1 MARPTAWAMA
11 YQSLATLK
19 YETWVD
25 AHVLNFQLQSQWYAV
40 QGRTHVR
47 YVDLFSAIPS
57 VSFGIHS
64 LPEDQEIH
72 LFQQHHLFNSL
83 PVDPFVPIVF
93 VVMQTN
99 HFFVVVFEYQA
110 GSAWVLGR
118 CITDVPETPYPYC
131 RDLHDDWTMWNG
143 PFYWTHIAALHG
155 YDAIDPDQVH
165 VQAYNWAQ
173 NGFDCGP
180 IASFVM
186 ESLMSN
192 SLHGTHQN
200 AVHIPPIPCG
210 HHLRLQ
216 MLAMD
221 YCYLSTTALPPG
233 DIWLQWD
240 DTEAVSEET
249 ITEIT
254 NEVAGEQHAS
264 IIHELNVVGANC
276 LACQRINSKAQEHSP
291 TSLDNDLLNDDN
303 LEEDQPPL
311 DAKSQRLRD
320 LLRHYPYTGRA
331 RARDFLPPRAVHG
344 IKILEEPSMRGPLE
358 VITGQKNVKDWAA
371 TSMLHFPRPTLPVY
385 LPAYQ
390 GHRWKPFDRTYDEYE
405 GGPILESLHQDH
417 NPYEI
422 VKEPYYRPGIWSSFR
437 DYGYHLLSSFMGVPN
452 DYDSSCQI
460 RDHVTGDYS
469 LGQGCSAPRV
479 LVEDVVILSASQMIE
494 IGIAD
499 SNDLLDT
506 FVHGQHRDECH
517 ICLNLELD
525 HVILTSEDMEVT
537 MDIDSLIWITCS
549 LYFCTPLA
557 VYLGPILEEKAPMH
571 KNNHVYID
579 ILIPQS
585 EADAYA
591 MGGRT
596 EWLTMSFPLSGI
608 PHTTFGALSSTSGTM
623 QVYICFPRMIH
634 RDEVTHRCANQI
646 PKEVLDFFWEHILL
660 PAIREHA
667 DVGSAPYVSL
677 TLDEVRFKARK
688 GCRKKPGHPKA
699 VPFSMRVLQQ
709 VQSTMEK
716 IIQKDPSRLANYG
729 SFFFVLECKGIKLW
743 TKTFLFQEEKS
754 PIHALLDAIPSLDW
768 SYMVDRNNGELL
780 VDLGIGI
787 HPTCD
792 EKMVGLWRLDALE
805 ASFGA
810 GGFLQGNIH
819 HTCTLGRY
827 GGIQAEMSQERGR
840 QVHVA
845 FRSAYNLAYE
855 VIRPN
860 DNLPTFVMDKDAY
873 ALNRDFMQECTQAI
887 NMYSGEA
894 KQRSY
899 VVRDEYRISGMAAE
913 QVMSE
918 LSSRVQKFLLSDPIL
933 WIRSEVWFEF
943 LAQHIKALQIA
954 QTLIKKLDPPNLGI
968 LTGIICH
975 MIRCTSTTPIILD
988 HHIRESLALLQYSR
1002 RTPHLDAV
1010 QQHDDLEVLKLMQAK
1025 SRKRNERLTLPRVPL
1040 IDDDE
1045 QFPIGNMPTWSR
1057 LVKTIQLVGKLF
1069 VQFTCQIWIQ
1079 MDEAWLTDPQQRLEP
1094 TSLQDAIQCWT
1105 PNHTFKALQAC
1116 TFKACN
1122 AEIPGSP
1129 LVGRRQPSFSER
1141 ANIFFPD
1148 PEGERP
1154 AQRSPWS
1161 VFWMKPGYIW
1171 EYHRS
1176 MKERNLLDRLEIDHG
1191 LQKIF
1196 SLLQTL
1202 PDSTKGTAKTPGK
1215 TWSVDGDKV
1224 ILVTNPKF
1232 YKIKGI
1238 STAKEQ
1244 HQTRRKTS
1252 RVLKPRKKLQM
1263 DLMEHA
1269 GYEELLASKMISME
1283 RQRLQQARKKRSGRA
1298 KNAHQPPTKRGV
1310 AFDKIGGRKKKVT
1323 KELEKKQNELTD
1335 GEITNNS
1342 EDEQGDEQDKSTDNT
1357 DIEQE
1362 EE

>member
-1 MARPTAWAMA
+1 MV
-11 YQSLATLK
+11 K
-19 YETWVD
+19 ETCQRSW
-25 AHVLNFQLQSQWYAV
+25 
-40 QGRTHVR
+40 
-47 YVDLFSAIPS
+47 
-57 VSFGIHS
+57 
-64 LPEDQEIH
+64 E
-72 LFQQHHLFNSL
+72 
-83 PVDPFVPIVF
+83 
-93 VVMQTN
+93 
-99 HFFVVVFEYQA
+99 
-110 GSAWVLGR
+110 
-118 CITDVPETPYPYC
+118 
-131 RDLHDDWTMWNG
+131 
-143 PFYWTHIAALHG
+143 
-155 YDAIDPDQVH
+155 
-165 VQAYNWAQ
+165 
-173 NGFDCGP
+173 
-180 IASFVM
+180 
-186 ESLMSN
+186 
-192 SLHGTHQN
+192 
-200 AVHIPPIPCG
+200 
-210 HHLRLQ
+210 
-216 MLAMD
+216 D

-264 IIHELNVVGANC
+264 IIRELNVVGANC

-291 TSLDNDLLNDDN
+291 TSLDNDLPNDDN

-311 DAKSQRLRD
+311 DAKSQCLKD

-405 GGPILESLHQDH
+405 GGPILESLHQDR

-422 VKEPYYRPGIWSSFR
+422 VKEPYYWPGICQMFYLDPPVR
-437 DYGYHLLSSFMGVPN
+437 LFDHVLPVGVPN

-460 RDHVTGDYS
+460 GDHVTGDYS
-469 LGQGCSAPRV
+469 LGRGCSAPRV

-506 FVHGQHRDECH
+506 FVHGQHRDERH

-537 MDIDSLIWITCS
+537 VDIDSLIWITRS
-549 LYFCTPLA
+549 PYFCTPLA

-591 MGGRT
+591 MGGCT

-623 QVYICFPRMIH
+623 Q
-634 RDEVTHRCANQI
+634 
-646 PKEVLDFFWEHILL
+646 EVLDFFWEHILL
-660 PAIREHA
+660 PAIHEHA

-677 TLDEVRFKARK
+677 TLDE
-688 GCRKKPGHPKA
+688 A

-716 IIQKDPSRLANYG
+716 IIQKDPSWLANYG

-780 VDLGIGI
+780 VDLGIRI

-819 HTCTLGRY
+819 HTCTLGWY

-899 VVRDEYRISGMAAE
+899 GVRDEYRMGGMAAE

-933 WIRSEVWFEF
+933 WIQSKVWFEF

-954 QTLIKKLDPPNLGI
+954 
-968 LTGIICH
+968 
-975 MIRCTSTTPIILD
+975 
-988 HHIRESLALLQYSR
+988 
-1002 RTPHLDAV
+1002 
-1010 QQHDDLEVLKLMQAK
+1010 
-1025 SRKRNERLTLPRVPL
+1025 
-1040 IDDDE
+1040 
-1045 QFPIGNMPTWSR
+1045 
-1057 LVKTIQLVGKLF
+1057 
-1069 VQFTCQIWIQ
+1069 
-1079 MDEAWLTDPQQRLEP
+1079 
-1094 TSLQDAIQCWT
+1094 
-1105 PNHTFKALQAC
+1105 
-1116 TFKACN
+1116 
-1122 AEIPGSP
+1122 
-1129 LVGRRQPSFSER
+1129 
-1141 ANIFFPD
+1141 
-1148 PEGERP
+1148 
-1154 AQRSPWS
+1154 
-1161 VFWMKPGYIW
+1161 
-1171 EYHRS
+1171 
-1176 MKERNLLDRLEIDHG
+1176 
-1191 LQKIF
+1191 
-1196 SLLQTL
+1196 
-1202 PDSTKGTAKTPGK
+1202 
-1215 TWSVDGDKV
+1215 
-1224 ILVTNPKF
+1224 
-1232 YKIKGI
+1232 
-1238 STAKEQ
+1238 
-1244 HQTRRKTS
+1244 
-1252 RVLKPRKKLQM
+1252 
-1263 DLMEHA
+1263 
-1269 GYEELLASKMISME
+1269 
-1283 RQRLQQARKKRSGRA
+1283 
-1298 KNAHQPPTKRGV
+1298 
-1310 AFDKIGGRKKKVT
+1310 
-1323 KELEKKQNELTD
+1323 
-1335 GEITNNS
+1335 
-1342 EDEQGDEQDKSTDNT
+1342 
-1357 DIEQE
+1357 
-1362 EE
+1362 

>member
-1 MARPTAWAMA
+1 MAPQTHSQTTKLKANSSSLDESATRHVSDQVLKNFNPPSNHDSDSSCPSPLSPTYDLIMNSLHSQVKNVSDDPESSFDEEELNGIYGKCQAIINHLHGSDGEQRSHDIDTENSTSEFMEDDPQEIACQLSSPPQPSCVPSVHHIIMCSMARPTAWAMA
-11 YQSLATLK
+11 YQSLGTLK

-25 AHVLNFQLQSQWYAV
+25 AHVLNFQLQ
-40 QGRTHVR
+40 THVH
-47 YVDLFSAIPS
+47 YVNLFSAILS

-64 LPEDQEIH
+64 FPEDQEIY

-83 PVDPFVPIVF
+83 PIDPFVPIAF

-118 CITDVPETPYPYC
+118 HITDVPETPYPYC

-143 PFYWTHIAALHG
+143 PFYWTRIAALHG
-155 YDAIDPDQVH
+155 YDAINPDQVN

-192 SLHGTHQN
+192 SLHGTHEN
-200 AVHIPPIPCG
+200 AETCQ
-210 HHLRLQ
+210 RSWE
-216 MLAMD
+216 D

-264 IIHELNVVGANC
+264 IIRELNVVGANC

-291 TSLDNDLLNDDN
+291 TSLDNDLPNDDN

-311 DAKSQRLRD
+311 DAKSQCLRD

-371 TSMLHFPRPTLPVY
+371 TSMLHFPCPTLPVY

-422 VKEPYYRPGIWSSFR
+422 VKEPYYWPGICSFSQMFYLDPPVR
-437 DYGYHLLSSFMGVPN
+437 LFDHVLPVGVPN

-460 RDHVTGDYS
+460 GDHVTAIFLGDYS
-469 LGQGCSAPRV
+469 LGRGCSAPRV
-479 LVEDVVILSASQMIE
+479 LVEDVMIE

-506 FVHGQHRDECH
+506 FVHGQHRDERH

-537 MDIDSLIWITCS
+537 VDIDSLIWITCS
-549 LYFCTPLA
+549 PYFCTPLA
-557 VYLGPILEEKAPMH
+557 EKAPMH
-571 KNNHVYID
+571 KNNH
-579 ILIPQS
+579 S

-591 MGGRT
+591 MGGCT

-634 RDEVTHRCANQI
+634 RDE
-646 PKEVLDFFWEHILL
+646 EHILL
-660 PAIREHA
+660 PAIHEHA
-667 DVGSAPYVSL
+667 DIGSAPYVSL
-677 TLDEVRFKARK
+677 TLDE
-688 GCRKKPGHPKA
+688 GCRKKPGRPKA

-709 VQSTMEK
+709 
-716 IIQKDPSRLANYG
+716 IIQKDPSWLANYG
-729 SFFFVLECKGIKLW
+729 SFFFLW

-768 SYMVDRNNGELL
+768 SYMLL
-780 VDLGIGI
+780 VDLGIRI

-899 VVRDEYRISGMAAE
+899 GVRDEYRM
-913 QVMSE
+913 E

-933 WIRSEVWFEF
+933 WIQS
-943 LAQHIKALQIA
+943 K
-954 QTLIKKLDPPNLGI
+954 TLIKKLDPPNLGI
-968 LTGIICH
+968 LTGII
-975 MIRCTSTTPIILD
+975 S
-988 HHIRESLALLQYSR
+988 LLQYSR
-1002 RTPHLDAV
+1002 VCERLGMFFLTPHLDAV

-1025 SRKRNERLTLPRVPL
+1025 LTLPR
-1040 IDDDE
+1040 
-1045 QFPIGNMPTWSR
+1045 QFPIRNMPTWSR
-1057 LVKTIQLVGKLF
+1057 LPWLIIRPWRWSRELSHLEPVVGKLF
-1069 VQFTCQIWIQ
+1069 

-1105 PNHTFKALQAC
+1105 LNHTFKALQAC

-1122 AEIPGSP
+1122 AEIPGSA
-1129 LVGRRQPSFSER
+1129 LR

-1154 AQRSPWS
+1154 AQRLPWS
-1161 VFWMKPGYIW
+1161 
-1171 EYHRS
+1171 YHRL
-1176 MKERNLLDRLEIDHG
+1176 MKERNLLDRLEINH
-1191 LQKIF
+1191 
-1196 SLLQTL
+1196 
-1202 PDSTKGTAKTPGK
+1202 
-1215 TWSVDGDKV
+1215 DGDKV
-1224 ILVTNPKF
+1224 ILVTNPK
-1232 YKIKGI
+1232 
-1238 STAKEQ
+1238 
-1244 HQTRRKTS
+1244 
-1252 RVLKPRKKLQM
+1252 KKLQM

-1269 GYEELLASKMISME
+1269 GKMISME

-1298 KNAHQPPTKRGV
+1298 KNACQPPTKRG
-1310 AFDKIGGRKKKVT
+1310 
-1323 KELEKKQNELTD
+1323 
-1335 GEITNNS
+1335 
-1342 EDEQGDEQDKSTDNT
+1342 GDEQDKSTDNT